1 MLDTAS
7 LRESLPDSPSRGGKA
22 PPYDAVQMS
31 LDLQER
37 YDVDVDLTGTKL
49 AAVTSSLRECL
60 SPRTFAFLQTLC
72 EPVFSRLS
80 PDLVNVEAM
89 LRQLETAL
97 VRSLDVCSRGVEG
110 EDPEKL
116 FEPLAGSLVAMLRDV
131 VSNPAKV
138 VENARLK
145 ASDEARQG
153 ERDAAKKAKAAA
165 KEAKRA
171 LAASRKAARLAQ
183 RQEGGREEI
192 AAGGDEAE

>member
-1 MLDTAS
+1 MDGPGSSPLGSSAKYDAAQMELDLKERYGVEVDLHGTRLAS
-7 LRESLPDSPSRGGKA
+7 LTQSLNEA
-22 PPYDAVQMS
+22 LPPA
-31 LDLQER
+31 
-37 YDVDVDLTGTKL
+37 
-49 AAVTSSLRECL
+49 
-60 SPRTFAFLQTLC
+60 TFAFLQTLC

-97 VRSLDVCSRGVEG
+97 ARSLDVVSRGVEG

-116 FEPLAGSLVAMLRDV
+116 FEPLSGSLVAMMRDV

-145 ASDEARQG
+145 ASEEARAG
-153 ERDAAKKAKAAA
+153 EREAARKAKLAA

-171 LAASRKAARLAQ
+171 LAASKKAARLQ
-183 RQEGGREEI
+183 RQEGARSEVTTCGG
-192 AAGGDEAE
+192 GGDESR